1 MKKKLMIFVLV
12 LMLLTVACNSK
23 EEAKNEI
30 KDKIVIKV
38 GAPKAPPVLPVLK
51 MIEDKVLGENV
62 EIKVD
67 FWETPEQLIGMIGS
81 KKNDMY
87 AFPLTVIAKL
97 YNKGMGVK
105 LTNVN
110 TWGVSYFM
118 SSDENVKT
126 WKDLKGKTIHVPL
139 QSSPPDVMTQFFLN
153 KAGLSKED
161 YKIVYASKTELAQML
176 ISKKAKYATMIEPLV
191 SAVKMKNKDMKVVMN
206 FEKEWQKVQNT
217 DKKIPNAGFGVTKEF
232 ADKNSELVKKFEKE
246 YEKALKWVVEN
257 KEKAGELAEKKIGMK
272 KQIIVKAIPNMGLSY
287 KSAMDSKEEL
297 NDFYKLLFD
306 FDPKTIGG
314 KIPDENMYFK

>member
-23 EEAKNEI
+23 EEAKSEI